1 CTTGRAWTA
10 GAPRGLE
17 AEAAAGGLTHR
28 VEKALGKGS
37 PAAPLVPLL
46 YAHDALAALEGLPAE
61 WLASNAREAMAFIAD
76 KPKGRHK
83 IAVRR
88 LVRSGKGAPAQGSVV
103 EILND
108 DMPFL
113 VDSVL
118 GELQAR
124 GLTVRLLFH
133 PIFRTQRDTA
143 GHLKTIAGAGDE
155 RWGDGHQE
163 SYIAIHLRNLA
174 PGEASDLSAV
184 LSDILAEVRVVVSDW
199 RA

>member
-1 CTTGRAWTA
+1 MA
-10 GAPRGLE
+10 LE
-17 AEAAAGGLTHR
+17 AEAAADGLIR
-28 VEKALGKGS
+28 RIEKALGKGS
-37 PAAPLVPLL
+37 SAAPLVPLL
-46 YAHDALAALEGLPAE
+46 YAHDGLSGLEGLPTE

-83 IAVRR
+83 LSVRR
-88 LVRSGKGAPAQGSVV
+88 LLGSGNGGPPPGSVV

-133 PIFRTQRDTA
+133 PIFRTQRSKA
-143 GHLKTIAGAGDE
+143 
-155 RWGDGHQE
+155 
-163 SYIAIHLRNLA
+163 
-174 PGEASDLSAV
+174 
-184 LSDILAEVRVVVSDW
+184 
-199 RA
+199 

>member
-1 CTTGRAWTA
+1 MA
-10 GAPRGLE
+10 LE
-17 AEAAAGGLTHR
+17 AEAAAGGLIRR

-46 YAHDALAALEGLPAE
+46 YAHDGLSGLEGLPAE
-61 WLASNAREAMAFIAD
+61 WLASNAREAMSFIAD

-83 IAVRR
+83 ISVRR
-88 LVRSGKGAPAQGSVV
+88 LVGSGKGGPPPGSIV

-118 GELQAR
+118 AELQAR

-133 PIFRTQRDTA
+133 PIFRTQRGKA
-143 GHLKTIAGAGDE
+143 GHLETIAGPGDE

-163 SYIAIHLRNLA
+163 SYIAIHLDRKSTRLN
-174 PGEASDLSAV
+174 SSH
-184 LSDILAEVRVVVSDW
+184 
-199 RA
+199 